1 MENEKFNDRIE
12 IEGDLLDEYEAI
24 LAAEANSTPP
34 PMTEEDEELRELDGW
49 EDVLMSV
56 DGTGRL

>member
-34 PMTEEDEELRELDGW
+34 PMTEED
-49 EDVLMSV
+49 
-56 DGTGRL
+56 